1 MINDHLTP
9 RYSQAAWPS
18 PTEGPAVHWLV
29 HAAQPGHGGGHPQ
42 YCQQC
47 GLEVGRLLHHLG
59 VGQSGRCHGTAS
71 NTDSTGHYFYCCYCD
86 YHYYFFY
93 YRYCGSSCSRGSSS
107 SSSVSVS
114 RSSSVSVSRSSSV
127 SVSRSSSGSVSR
139 RSSVSVSRSSSGSVS
154 RRISVSRRSS
164 VSRNSSVSRSSSV
177 SVSRSSSVSVS
188 RSSSVSVSRSSSV
201 SVSRSSSVSVS
212 RSSSVVQSGDADDVS
227 GADLQWRDVV
237 LLCLFPSRAARLFQG
252 LTQAHIPVAVVDHST
267 ATPGEIEDLA
277 AALTDQVTIT
287 DSGCVRGLERRVVV
301 GVRGSGVDRMECMSR
316 CTGLL
321 VWIGTPDDF

>member
-1 MINDHLTP
+1 M
-9 RYSQAAWPS
+9 SV
-18 PTEGPAVHWLV
+18 EAVV
-29 HAAQPGHGGGHPQ
+29 
-42 YCQQC
+42 C
-47 GLEVGRLLHHLG
+47 V
-59 VGQSGRCHGTAS
+59 
-71 NTDSTGHYFYCCYCD
+71 
-86 YHYYFFY
+86 
-93 YRYCGSSCSRGSSS
+93 SR

-127 SVSRSSSGSVSR
+127 SVSRSR
-139 RSSVSVSRSSSGSVS
+139 
-154 RRISVSRRSS
+154 
-164 VSRNSSVSRSSSV
+164 SV

-237 LLCLFPSRAARLFQG
+237 LLCDFPSRAAGLFQG
-252 LTQAHIPVAVVDHST
+252 LTQAHIPVAVVEYIT

-287 DSGCVRGLERRVVV
+287 DSVCVSGLERRVVV
-301 GVRGSGVDRMECMSR
+301 GVGEGGRDRRDCMSR

-321 VWIGTPDDF
+321 VWIGTADDW

>member
-1 MINDHLTP
+1 MT
-9 RYSQAAWPS
+9 
-18 PTEGPAVHWLV
+18 GAVIV
-29 HAAQPGHGGGHPQ
+29 VVVV
-42 YCQQC
+42 
-47 GLEVGRLLHHLG
+47 EV
-59 VGQSGRCHGTAS
+59 VAVE
-71 NTDSTGHYFYCCYCD
+71 
-86 YHYYFFY
+86 
-93 YRYCGSSCSRGSSS
+93 SRE
-107 SSSVSVS
+107 SVS

-127 SVSRSSSGSVSR
+127 
-139 RSSVSVSRSSSGSVS
+139 
-154 RRISVSRRSS
+154 
-164 VSRNSSVSRSSSV
+164 SVSRSSSV

-237 LLCLFPSRAARLFQG
+237 LLCGDSPSPAAGLTQG
-252 LTQAHIPVAVVDHST
+252 LTQAHIPVAVVDHRT

-287 DSGCVRGLERRVVV
+287 DSNCVRGLERRVVV
-301 GVRGSGVDRMECMSR
+301 GVGGSGTDRMECMSR

-321 VWIGTPDDF
+321 VWIGTPSDD